1 MVASTVL
8 PPTAPSSSSRHPGTW
23 FRFLVASSQA
33 TGVAR
38 GGRVGAALG
47 VQAHD
52 LVQAV
57 GAAGRGERRGE
68 MKGERGWVGSKKTG
82 RHLLCFLS
90 SSLLPDEVGR
100 VPVAQHFFGKVG
112 PCWCTA
118 GPMHCGS
125 RKQPLGAP
133 VRKHFPTRAV
143 LVGQKVER
151 VGSWVGCAV

>member
-68 MKGERGWVGSKKTG
+68 MKGESGG
-82 RHLLCFLS
+82 RVEKDGPSFALFSLS
-90 SSLLPDEVGR
+90 SSLSYRIMWAVSQLPSTFSEKLDPISPG
-100 VPVAQHFFGKVG
+100 VA
-112 PCWCTA
+112 
-118 GPMHCGS
+118 S
-125 RKQPLGAP
+125 RAP
-133 VRKHFPTRAV
+133 QSPSC
-143 LVGQKVER
+143 E
-151 VGSWVGCAV
+151 